1 MIQITQ
7 IKVPLAKVQQ
17 EVPAEA
23 LRRGILTESEY
34 ALVRKAAAKLLHR
47 KESQLRDLTV
57 KRRSI
62 DARHKDA
69 IVFSYTVT
77 LCLDGE
83 HKLLQQKAFQSKV
96 TLVKASKQR
105 KVVTFADTI
114 SAPVVVGMGPAG
126 LFAALE
132 LARAG
137 LKPVI
142 LERGSDVDVR
152 RRKVD
157 HFWQTGELD
166 PECNVQF
173 GEGGAGTFSD
183 GKLNT
188 MVKDPS
194 GRNRKVLECF
204 VAHGAP
210 EEILYMQKPHIGTDK
225 LREVVRSIREE
236 ILALGATVHFDTRFV
251 RFLLQGDRICGVEYE
266 QAGRISQM
274 ACEAVILATGHSAR
288 DTFIELKE
296 QGVVMQPKAFAV
308 GVRMEH
314 PQEMIG
320 LSQYG
325 EAAKILP
332 PASYKLTNTTSDGR
346 GVYSFCMCPGQCLFG
361 VWKAGCQWYE

>member
-1 MIQITQ
+1 MCI
-7 IKVPLAKVQQ
+7 
-17 EVPAEA
+17 
-23 LRRGILTESEY
+23 
-34 ALVRKAAAKLLHR
+34 
-47 KESQLRDLTV
+47 RD
-57 KRRSI
+57 R
-62 DARHKDA
+62 
-69 IVFSYTVT
+69 
-77 LCLDGE
+77 
-83 HKLLQQKAFQSKV
+83 
-96 TLVKASKQR
+96 
-105 KVVTFADTI
+105 
-114 SAPVVVGMGPAG
+114 
-126 LFAALE
+126 
-132 LARAG
+132 
-137 LKPVI
+137 
-142 LERGSDVDVR
+142 
-152 RRKVD
+152 
-157 HFWQTGELD
+157 
-166 PECNVQF
+166 CNVQF

-274 ACEAVILATGHSAR
+274 ACEAAILATGHSAR

-314 PQEMIG
+314 
-320 LSQYG
+320 LSL
-325 EAAKILP
+325 IHI
-332 PASYKLTNTTSDGR
+332 
-346 GVYSFCMCPGQCLFG
+346 
-361 VWKAGCQWYE
+361 

>member
-34 ALVRKAAAKLLHR
+34 ALVCKAAAKLLHR

-173 GEGGAGTFSD
+173 GEGGAGTFSW
-183 GKLNT
+183 K
-188 MVKDPS
+188 PS
-194 GRNRKVLECF
+194 LVPISVTASCM
-204 VAHGAP
+204 ASTTH
-210 EEILYMQKPHIGTDK
+210 
-225 LREVVRSIREE
+225 
-236 ILALGATVHFDTRFV
+236 LASGWVTSPMPR
-251 RFLLQGDRICGVEYE
+251 RM
-266 QAGRISQM
+266 ISFSG
-274 ACEAVILATGHSAR
+274 C
-288 DTFIELKE
+288 
-296 QGVVMQPKAFAV
+296 
-308 GVRMEH
+308 
-314 PQEMIG
+314 
-320 LSQYG
+320 
-325 EAAKILP
+325 
-332 PASYKLTNTTSDGR
+332 AS
-346 GVYSFCMCPGQCLFG
+346 
-361 VWKAGCQWYE
+361 